1 MRERWPSGL
10 KRYLHWWR
18 DIHRVDARVSPYHV
32 SQCNYRDISTVKEH
46 LIDKTKGQCD
56 SQSHKVRP

>member
-18 DIHRVDARVSPYHV
+18 DIHRVDARVSPCHV

-46 LIDKTKGQCD
+46 LIDQTKGQCD